1 MSAPGSPPT
10 LLVAYQCGPGL
21 GSVSQLG
28 WQWFT
33 GLAARRPVDL
43 VTHVRN
49 REAIEAAPDK
59 PATARVIYIDTEWF
73 AGPLYRC
80 ARRAFPRS
88 EHAVFLVS
96 QLDWFVFDAVA
107 LRRLRHERAAGA
119 PWQLLH
125 LVTPVTVSAPTRL
138 HRLGLPVVRGPL
150 NCGLPVPPGFE
161 TLMRGDALGLSR
173 LRVLPRLVEALFG
186 SLRAS
191 AAVLVATRATRAALP
206 RALRATAVQMLENAV
221 DPDRFSTAPPLAPP
235 GPGRPLRV
243 SFVGR
248 LVPVKAL
255 PLLLQAMAQ
264 LRQDGVAVTLDVV
277 GSGPMERPWRAE
289 AARLGLADRVDWL
302 GALDAAGVARVIQ
315 ASHVFCLPSVRESGG
330 AVLLEAMA
338 CARPV
343 IGMDFGGPAE
353 LVDAAVGWRVRMT
366 DCAAAVSGLAAVLHE
381 AHQRPEDAARRGL
394 QARERV
400 LAQHTWAGRIAAA
413 DALYADVLARTA
425 AAAAP
430 GFAVLP
436 QLPCRPDL

>member
-1 MSAPGSPPT
+1 MSIANDNAPV

-33 GLAARRPVDL
+33 GLAARRAVCL

-49 REAIEAAPDK
+49 RSAIEAAPDR
-59 PATARVIYIDTEWF
+59 PAAARVIYIDTEWF
-73 AGPLYRC
+73 AGPLYRLS
-80 ARRAFPRS
+80 RRLFPRS
-88 EHAVFLVS
+88 EHAVFMVS

-107 LRRLRHERAAGA
+107 LRTLRRELAAGA
-119 PWQLLH
+119 NWRLLH

-161 TLMRGDALGLSR
+161 ALMQDDAMGLAK

-186 SLRAS
+186 SLRHS
-191 AAVLVATRATRAALP
+191 AAVLVATAATRAALP
-206 RALRATAVQMLENAV
+206 QAVRARCVKLLENAV
-221 DPDRFSTAPPLAPP
+221 DPTRFTPAAPLAPP

-243 SFVGR
+243 VFVGR

-255 PLLLQAMAQ
+255 PLLLQAMAR
-264 LRQDGVAVTLDVV
+264 LRSEGRAVTLDVV
-277 GSGPMERPWRAE
+277 GAGPMAEPWRAE
-289 AARLGLADRVDWL
+289 AAALGLEDSVVWH
-302 GALDAAGVARVIQ
+302 GAQGAARVAQAIQ
-315 ASHVFCLPSVRESGG
+315 HSHVFCLPSVRESGG

-353 LVDAAVGWRVRMT
+353 VVDEAVGWKVAMPDAATAVAGLAQALREAF
-366 DCAAAVSGLAAVLHE
+366 DKPEAAVCRGQQGLA
-381 AHQRPEDAARRGL
+381 
-394 QARERV
+394 RV
-400 LAQHTWAGRIAAA
+400 QAQHTWAAKIDAVQAIYARVLSAASGA
-413 DALYADVLARTA
+413 ARPAHSA
-425 AAAAP
+425 ARSAP
-430 GFAVLP
+430 L
-436 QLPCRPDL
+436 RP